1 MPYIPCPRCG
11 HCYDTGRGH
20 DCPAG
25 TDPRNETEAHL
36 ALEAAAYDR
45 AIATVA
51 GRDARIV
58 AIVEAGERGEAVPI
72 RKPGEPRDRQ
82 PIETPMR
89 PEDITPGMRQIG
101 GRWFYSAAWI

>member
-11 HCYDTGRGH
+11 RGYDTGRGH

-36 ALEAAAYDR
+36 ALAAAAYDR

-51 GRDARIV
+51 GEDARIL
-58 AIVEAGERGEAVPI
+58 AIVETGEACPVPI
-72 RKPGEPRDRQ
+72 RKPGEDRRM

-89 PEDITPGMRQIG
+89 PEDIVPGMRQIG